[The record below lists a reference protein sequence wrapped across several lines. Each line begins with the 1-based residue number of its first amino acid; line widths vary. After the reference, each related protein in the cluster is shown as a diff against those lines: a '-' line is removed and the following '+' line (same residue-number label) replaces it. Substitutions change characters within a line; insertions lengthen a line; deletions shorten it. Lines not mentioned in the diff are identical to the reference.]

1 MQKLSCVPDT
11 HKNTPQTIVSLP
23 LATKFKECV
32 IMGLKFYKEKILLH
46 MIDHTT
52 KLSVTLILLSKKPDE
67 IENAIMKYW
76 IAVYGTVYKFV
87 TDNGGEFV
95 NEELMTLCKA
105 LNIKVHTTGAESPW
119 LNGIIE

>member
-1 MQKLSCVPDT
+1 
-11 HKNTPQTIVSLP
+11 
-23 LATKFKECV
+23 
-32 IMGLKFYKEKILLH
+32 MGLKFYKEKILLH

-105 LNIKVHTTGAESPW
+105 LNIKVQTTGAESPW

>member
-1 MQKLSCVPDT
+1 
-11 HKNTPQTIVSLP
+11 
-23 LATKFKECV
+23 
-32 IMGLKFYKEKILLH
+32 MGLKFYKEKILLH

-76 IAVYGTVYKFV
+76 IAVYGTGYKFV